1 MNPLLVAWLERCRD
15 LYDFPWAR
23 MCTVPLIA
31 GEMPVT
37 LVPGLDRYFHAR
49 PGYVTDRALDAFHGD
64 LLRSSSPPD
73 VRDGCASAIYWG
85 FITRNE
91 PFARLSATRFYDRNS
106 ALAVVAVICSS
117 ASECLA
123 SRWGVALGSLGGLL
137 GLGQMPFASKVITFL
152 DPANAGVYDN
162 RINKFLL
169 DHPGLGGAIMNPV
182 GPAPIGASGRMTAP
196 VTTPATRRRYQIW
209 CRRLQQARDA
219 LNTHVVP
226 SSWTCTE
233 SVPQQWRAIDVE
245 RAIFRLAALLG
256 TPPVPDD
263 DEELPLTIAPRD
275 SHPED
280 LPMTAD
286 QVQIEDLLED
296 FFGNQPPVDEGA

>member
-1 MNPLLVAWLERCRD
+1 MNPLLVAWLERCRN

-23 MCTVPLIA
+23 ICTVPLVA

-37 LVPGLDRYFHAR
+37 LAPGLDRYFHTR
-49 PGYVTDRALDAFHGD
+49 PGHITDRALDAFHGD
-64 LLRSSSPPD
+64 LLRSSSPAD

-91 PFARLSATRFYDRNS
+91 PFARLSATRFYHRNS
-106 ALAVVAVICSS
+106 AVAVVAGVCNS

-137 GLGQMPFASKVITFL
+137 GLGRMPFASKVITFL

-169 DHPGLGGAIMNPV
+169 DHPRLCSAIMNPV
-182 GPAPIGASGRMTAP
+182 GPAPVDANGRMTEP
-196 VTTPATRRRYQIW
+196 VTAPATWQRYQIW
-209 CRRLQQARDA
+209 CRRLQQARDD
-219 LNTHVVP
+219 LNTHVAP
-226 SSWTCTE
+226 SSWKCTE
-233 SVPQQWRAIDVE
+233 SLPQQWRAVDVE

-263 DEELPLTIAPRD
+263 DEQLPFDVEPPDGHL
-275 SHPED
+275 ED
-280 LPMTAD
+280 LPMTVDRA
-286 QVQIEDLLED
+286 QIEDLIED
-296 FFGNQPPVDEGA
+296 FFGNQPSVD